1 MSNRT
6 LKVSSKGK
14 SHIFS
19 RVTLLIGAIGTLSLS
34 AASQAD
40 GSKAFKI
47 GENEWTS
54 QSAFVENGFRCGT
67 IHPDAIAMRK
77 INNAM
82 RKRARQRKLSTTAI
96 PEAVV
101 PIYFHVI
108 TSQTGEGDV
117 QDTAINAQV
126 EILNAAY
133 AGAGGG
139 FGVRFDLVEVDRTAN
154 DRWYAMRSGSVVEEE
169 AKTALRKGGA
179 DALNLYSA
187 NTVGG
192 MLGWSTFP
200 ASYASNPKNDGVVVF
215 FSSLPGGSAEPYN
228 LGDTATHEVGH
239 WLGLYHTFQ
248 GGCSNNKGDRATDTP
263 AERSPSYGCPVG
275 RDTCK
280 GKKFPGIDPINNFMD
295 YSNDACMDS
304 FTSSQRDRMADAWI
318 AYRARL

>member
-6 LKVSSKGK
+6 LEVFFKGK
-14 SHIFS
+14 SHIS
-19 RVTLLIGAIGTLSLS
+19 QAISLIGAIGTLSLS

-40 GSKAFKI
+40 DAKPFKI

-54 QSAFVENGFRCGT
+54 QRAFVENGFRCGT

-77 INNAM
+77 INNAT
-82 RKRARQRKLSTTAI
+82 RKRARQRRLSTANI
-96 PEAVV
+96 AEAVV
-101 PIYFHVI
+101 PVYFHVI
-108 TSQTGEGDV
+108 TSKIGEGDV
-117 QDTAINAQV
+117 PDTVINSQV
-126 EILNAAY
+126 TILNAAY
-133 AGAGGG
+133 GSTGAG
-139 FGVRFDLVEVDRTAN
+139 FGVRFDLVEVDRTTN
-154 DRWYAMRSGSVVEEE
+154 NEWYAMRPGSIAEKE

-187 NTVGG
+187 NTGGG

-200 ASYASNPKNDGVVVF
+200 ASYVSNPKDDGVVIF
-215 FSSLPGGSAEPYN
+215 FSSLPGGSAVPYN

-248 GGCSNNKGDRATDTP
+248 GGCNNNKGDRAADTP

-280 GKKFPGIDPINNFMD
+280 GKRFPGADPINNFMD
-295 YSNDACMDS
+295 YSDDICLDS
-304 FTSSQRDRMADAWI
+304 FTSIQRERMSDSWI
-318 AYRARL
+318 VYRARL